1 MPLRLAVVVPN
12 VDAATAHP
20 LAADRS
26 GGERDGHGA
35 GLAAKRRNDRPF
47 VGGNDHGGR
56 LVSGGGGGQDADGR
70 QGPDPSDMPH
80 GIHSFCTLWRSTR
93 AAIGQRERCTPETR
107 GATAAAVVFSV
118 RRAMSRAAMSP
129 FDWPGTTRVAF
140 SRLFPGN
147 PQAPRRS
154 CLWGRVWQRR
164 HDARAAPKFWKTTAA
179 TLRGDSVVRGD
190 SANRKGG
197 AENAKGRPI
206 PLPGSFR
213 SGLRP
218 GLGGRPT
225 PWGETTCVKP
235 FPNETSWR
243 ILNGS
248 HRCGSVHGS
257 AGVRVFGTGH
267 WGLNSGY
274 ASIHFLFALQ
284 RHAFPGGWLGRRE
297 CGLPFLQGG
306 V

>member
-47 VGGNDHGGR
+47 VGGNDHRGQAGKRRRRRPGGR
-56 LVSGGGGGQDADGR
+56 R
-70 QGPDPSDMPH
+70 PPGPRSIGYVAWHP
-80 GIHSFCTLWRSTR
+80 SFCTLWRSTC

-147 PQAPRRS
+147 PQVPRRS

-197 AENAKGRPI
+197 AENARKDGR
-206 PLPGSFR
+206 
-213 SGLRP
+213 
-218 GLGGRPT
+218 
-225 PWGETTCVKP
+225 
-235 FPNETSWR
+235 
-243 ILNGS
+243 
-248 HRCGSVHGS
+248 
-257 AGVRVFGTGH
+257 
-267 WGLNSGY
+267 
-274 ASIHFLFALQ
+274 FLFQGPFVLAFALDW
-284 RHAFPGGWLGRRE
+284 AVGRRL
-297 CGLPFLQGG
+297 GAKPPASNPSQTKHLG
-306 V
+306 VS